1 MNNQKGFTLVELL
14 IVLSTLSILLVIGAS
29 FQTNT
34 YNTYQLNR
42 WYQLFDSDVLYMQQ
56 QTLLKRNNLYLIIKP
71 DTKSYEIR
79 QGGRG
84 DVVIERKIPQNW
96 DVKLYTLSMPLSFSI
111 QGTIKNPGMF
121 QILIDDKE
129 YAIYF
134 PFGKGRSYIVER

>member
-1 MNNQKGFTLVELL
+1 MNNQKGFTLIEIL

-29 FQTNT
+29 LQTNT
-34 YNTYQLNR
+34 YDTYQLNR
-42 WYQLFDSDVLYMQQ
+42 WYQLFESDVLYMQQ

-84 DVVIERKIPQNW
+84 KVLVERQIPHNW
-96 DVKLYTLSMPLSFSI
+96 EVKLYTLSMPLSFSI
-111 QGTIKNPGMF
+111 QGTIKEPGMF
-121 QILIDDKE
+121 LIIIDDKE
-129 YAIYF
+129 FAIYF